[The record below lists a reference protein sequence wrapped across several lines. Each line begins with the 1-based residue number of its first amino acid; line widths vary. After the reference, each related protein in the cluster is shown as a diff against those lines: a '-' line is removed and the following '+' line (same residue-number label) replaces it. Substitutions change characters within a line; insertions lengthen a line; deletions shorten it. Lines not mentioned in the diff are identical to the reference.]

1 VITLLRRSYV
11 LLPLVAVIALALLGL
26 CGGSRWLSPAEFWLD
41 VGGLHPV
48 LELRL
53 VRVTAALVI
62 GGALALSGMVF
73 QAVLRNPLAEP
84 FTLGLSGGAAVGATL
99 AYILGLRALSL
110 YAVPFA
116 ALAGALVV
124 LSLVLLVS
132 RGGNWGVESLL
143 LSGVIAGTICSS
155 LLMFLLS
162 FAQQSEL
169 AGVTWWMLGDLQGVD
184 PDLLWPVAVYTI
196 IALIV
201 LRVLA
206 GDLNVLSLGDEEAF
220 YLGVNPRRLVI
231 FMILI
236 ASLLAA
242 STVCLAGI
250 ISFCGLIIPHIVR
263 RLYGCDHRRILFTGF
278 LWGGGFLILCDLLSR
293 VVFREREIP
302 IGVLTSLLGGVV
314 FLMILKRRRPHDA

>member
-1 VITLLRRSYV
+1 MVRTSRRSYV
-11 LLPLVAVIALALLGL
+11 LLPLVAVATLILLGL
-26 CGGSRWLSPAEFWLD
+26 CGGSRWLSPGEFLLE
-41 VGGLHPV
+41 GSLHPV

-53 VRVTAALVI
+53 VRVLAAVVV
-62 GGALALSGMVF
+62 GGSLALSGMVF
-73 QAVLRNPLAEP
+73 QATLRNPLAEP

-99 AYILGLRALSL
+99 AYIFGLRAASL

-124 LSLVLLVS
+124 LGLVLLVS
-132 RGGNWGVESLL
+132 RGGNWGIESLL

-162 FAQQSEL
+162 VAQQSEL
-169 AGVTWWMLGDLQGVD
+169 AGITWWMLGDLQSVD
-184 PDLLWPVAVYTI
+184 PDLLWPVAVYAA
-196 IALIV
+196 IALV
-201 LRVLA
+201 ALRAMA

-220 YLGVNPRRLVI
+220 YLGVNPRRLVLV
-231 FMILI
+231 MILL

-242 STVCLAGI
+242 STVCLSGI

-263 RLYGCDHRRILFTGF
+263 RLYGCDHRRIVFTVF
-278 LWGGGFLILCDLLSR
+278 LWGSGFLLLCDLLSR
-293 VVFREREIP
+293 SVFREREIP

-314 FLMILKRRRPHDA
+314 FLMILHRRRPQDA